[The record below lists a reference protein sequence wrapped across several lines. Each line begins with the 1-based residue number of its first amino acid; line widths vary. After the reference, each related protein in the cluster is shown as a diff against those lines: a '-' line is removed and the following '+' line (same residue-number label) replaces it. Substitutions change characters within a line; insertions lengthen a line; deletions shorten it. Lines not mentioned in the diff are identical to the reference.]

1 MIKRLVSAVLCL
13 MWAIS
18 ATAFAAQ
25 DAVELR
31 EGSYLVAVDPAAAA
45 LPPAGGSEWKAL
57 RLPQQVANPTD
68 GLVRAWFQIPFPLER
83 VPDEPLA
90 LMLPRLYSGGDVF
103 LNGELIGRVKGS
115 SETIQAHWLR
125 PHYFLLPAKLL
136 HAGENTLAIGVTS
149 RYTGTR
155 IGIGAPVV
163 GSPEAV
169 KPLYERRL
177 FIEYSMAL
185 VAVWL
190 MLLGGPFL
198 LIVWLVHRKESMFA
212 VFGLVMIGWGIRT
225 INHVVPYTPWDLW
238 IPWRML
244 FYAGTGFGNMLL
256 CIFLLRMSGVRYR
269 RTEWLML
276 AYASVG
282 SLAVLVGGQDFLQY
296 DGFWYLGLVPFNV
309 LAFVSIVRAALRLR
323 TWDLITLASALGMA
337 ILLILRDI
345 SLQMGLLPFSS
356 VYLTHI
362 GASFAVLAM
371 SSILLVRFVEVMKK
385 VEGINLELEQRV
397 KQREAEIIASH
408 EVLRELEIAQASAAE
423 RQRIMQDMH
432 DGLGSQLL
440 SSLAMVERG
449 AASQAHVAE
458 VLRECIDDMRLVIDA
473 LTPGENDLLAA
484 LGTLRFR
491 MSPRLAAAGIRLLWQ
506 VECATDGIE
515 VEPRQG
521 LAFLRIVQ
529 EAIANAL
536 KHAKAT
542 CLEVR
547 ISCRD
552 GDLEI
557 VIVDNGIGFSPE
569 ARGAGRGLA
578 SMRQRASAAGAQ
590 LDITTSSAGTRLHLK
605 KSVLPVK
612 PALT

>member
-1 MIKRLVSAVLCL
+1 MIKRLVSVVLCL
-13 MWAIS
+13 LWAIS

-25 DAVELR
+25 DLVELK

-45 LPPAGGSEWKAL
+45 LPPPDSSEWRTL
-57 RLPQQVANPTD
+57 RLPQKVTNPAD
-68 GLVRAWFQIPFPLER
+68 GLVRAWFRIPFKLER
-83 VPDEPLA
+83 ASNEPLA

-103 LNGELIGRVKGS
+103 LNGELIGRITGS
-115 SETIQAHWLR
+115 SETVQAHWLR

-136 HAGENTLAIGVTS
+136 HAGENILAIGVTS

-155 IGIGAPVV
+155 LGIGPPVV

-169 KPLYERRL
+169 KPLYDRRM

-212 VFGLVMIGWGIRT
+212 VFGLVLIGWGIRT

-244 FYAGTGFGNMLL
+244 FYAGTAFGDMLL
-256 CIFLLRMSGVRYR
+256 CIFLLRISGAHYR
-269 RTEWLML
+269 RTERFML

-282 SLAVLVGGQDFLQY
+282 SLAVLVVGQDFIPY
-296 DGFWYLGLVPFNV
+296 DGFWYLGLVPFNL
-309 LAFVSIVRAALRLR
+309 LACFSISRAAWRLR
-323 TWDLITLASALGMA
+323 TWDLITLASTLGIT

-345 SLQMGLLPFSS
+345 ALQMGMLPFGS

-362 GASFAVLAM
+362 GASFGVLAM
-371 SSILLVRFVEVMKK
+371 SSILLVRFVEVMKR
-385 VEGINLELEQRV
+385 VEGMNVELEQRV
-397 KQREAEIIASH
+397 RQREAEIIASH
-408 EVLRELEIAQASAAE
+408 EALRALEIAQASASE

-491 MSPRLAAAGIRLLWQ
+491 MTPRLAAAGIRLQWQ
-506 VECATDGIE
+506 IECDTDELE
-515 VEPRQG
+515 VDPRQG

-536 KHAKAT
+536 KHAQAS

-547 ISCRD
+547 ISCRG

-557 VIVDNGIGFSPE
+557 VIADNGIGFSPE
-569 ARGAGRGLA
+569 ARGSGRGLA

-605 KSVLPVK
+605 KNLSPIHTV
-612 PALT
+612 PA